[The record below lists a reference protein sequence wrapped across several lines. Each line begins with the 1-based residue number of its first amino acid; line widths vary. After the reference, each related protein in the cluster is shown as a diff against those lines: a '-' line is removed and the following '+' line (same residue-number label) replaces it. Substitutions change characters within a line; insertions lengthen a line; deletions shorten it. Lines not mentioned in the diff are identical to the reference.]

1 MFEKTHC
8 VQDAGAE
15 INPVRII
22 VTYIPSWPLR
32 NLHCDVDASSRHR
45 SRDLDNSNKF
55 GQTK

>member
-8 VQDAGAE
+8 VQDACAE
-15 INPVRII
+15 INTVRVIGYVFHCGLYVI
-22 VTYIPSWPLR
+22 YILTY
-32 NLHCDVDASSRHR
+32 ASSRRR